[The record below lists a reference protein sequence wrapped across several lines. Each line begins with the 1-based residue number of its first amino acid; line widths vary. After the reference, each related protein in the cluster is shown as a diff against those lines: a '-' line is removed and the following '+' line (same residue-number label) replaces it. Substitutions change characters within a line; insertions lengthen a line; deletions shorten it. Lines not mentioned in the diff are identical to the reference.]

1 MSLRAKSLTEVK
13 TPRAITS
20 RSILANQFSTWP
32 GGVGRREVQM
42 NLGVGSDKLFHPA
55 GLMSREIVCDQMNLL
70 ATWLI
75 GDQFREEGD
84 KFLTGVARC
93 GFAHHKSWRSSRP
106 GDSGNTGSSRSKA
119 WMAVFRPRK
128 TPPHAGAV

>member
-1 MSLRAKSLTEVK
+1 
-13 TPRAITS
+13 
-20 RSILANQFSTWP
+20 
-32 GGVGRREVQM
+32 M

-84 KFLTGVARC
+84 KFLTGVARG
-93 GFAHHKSWRSSRP
+93 GFAHHFAAFGVKR
-106 GDSGNTGSSRSKA
+106 G
-119 WMAVFRPRK
+119 VQRK
-128 TPPHAGAV
+128 GAVAIVFKAVALEPSGRQRQHRIKPVQGLDGGFFVHAKHRRCGGLT